1 MNCNLFITDLNKYKN
16 MLFCYNCCLLNVSKT
31 GELFVKKIESILW
44 STFLIFN
51 FNLSIKFFNSMIS
64 PLSNALTD
72 AGLVIP
78 NEAKPELKIFLFY
91 LSLRS
96 SHECSQ

>member
-1 MNCNLFITDLNKYKN
+1 M
-16 MLFCYNCCLLNVSKT
+16 LNVSKT

-78 NEAKPELKIFLFY
+78 NDAKPELKFILFY
-91 LSLRS
+91 LSLWIHLYKNILLNLLFFIVAIDVRL
-96 SHECSQ
+96 CTYYLL

>member
-1 MNCNLFITDLNKYKN
+1 M
-16 MLFCYNCCLLNVSKT
+16 LNVSKT

-64 PLSNALTD
+64 PLSKA
-72 AGLVIP
+72 LVIP
-78 NEAKPELKIFLFY
+78 NDAKPELKFILFY
-91 LSLRS
+91 LSLWI
-96 SHECSQ
+96 HLYKNILLNLLFFIVLLLLT